1 MNRILGL
8 AAFALG
14 LAAVVWVG
22 AGYIGSNAL
31 ALMMTALIG
40 AFYLMGALE
49 LQRFHRATAG
59 LRAALEALPDAL
71 PSLAGWLA
79 QVPASLQNPVRLRIE
94 GERIGLPGP
103 AMTPYLVGL
112 LVVLGMLGTF
122 LGMVVTLKGA
132 VMALESTTDL
142 ATIRAALAAPVKGLG
157 LAFGTSVAGVA
168 ASAMLGLVSALC
180 RRERLDAA
188 QWLDTHIATTLRV
201 HTLAH
206 QRLQMLEAVQRQ
218 SEAMPAWVGQLQT
231 VVTQMER
238 HHVAF
243 GERLFASQAH
253 FHANAQVV
261 HAELAAS
268 VDRTLKETLSESA
281 RAAGAALQ
289 PVVAA
294 TMSGIARETAAFQQ
308 RMGDAVQAQLEGVS
322 ARFDST
328 VNTLTGTWR
337 DALTEQQRSSEAQS
351 VGLRAALDGVVAR
364 AGEQAATL
372 LGTIEQA
379 HARQQ
384 ADVATAERQ
393 RLAAW
398 SQSLAAMS
406 AALRD
411 EWQRAGA
418 QSLDQQ
424 QQICATLEQTARDM
438 QAHADEHMRGT
449 MAELSRLIDAA
460 AQAPRVAAEVVT
472 QLREKLSDSM
482 ARDNTLLD
490 ERARILATL
499 GTLLDTVNRA
509 ATEQRGAIDALVA
522 SAAVQL
528 QQTGAMF
535 GERIEASAA
544 RIDEAATLM
553 AAGGVEVAS
562 LGEAFGTAVQ
572 LFSKS
577 SEALTGHLQRIEA
590 ALGKSTARSDEQLG
604 YFVAQAREIIDL
616 SISSQKQIVDEL
628 QQLARQREPVA
639 ELAG

>member
-14 LAAVVWVG
+14 LAAIAWVA
-22 AGYIGSNAL
+22 AGYVGSNAL
-31 ALMMTALIG
+31 ALTMTALIG

-49 LQRFHRATAG
+49 LQRFDRATAA
-59 LRAALEALPDAL
+59 LRAALAALPDAL
-71 PSLAGWLA
+71 PSLGGWLA
-79 QVPASLQNPVRLRIE
+79 QLPASLQNPVRLRIE
-94 GERIGLPGP
+94 GERVGLPGP

-180 RRERLDAA
+180 RRQRLDAA
-188 QWLDTHIATTLRV
+188 QWLDTRIATTLRV

-218 SEAMPAWVGQLQT
+218 GEAMPALVGQLQT

-238 HHVAF
+238 HHLAL
-243 GERLFASQAH
+243 GERLVASQAQ
-253 FHANAQVV
+253 FHANAQDV

-268 VDRTLKETLSESA
+268 VDRTLKETLAESA
-281 RAAGAALQ
+281 RAASAVLQ
-289 PVVAA
+289 PAVEA
-294 TMSGIARETAAFQQ
+294 TMGGIARETAAFQQ

-328 VNTLTGTWR
+328 VSTLTGTWR
-337 DALTEQQRSSEAQS
+337 DALAEQQRSSEAQS
-351 VGLRAALDGVVAR
+351 TVLRAALDGVVGR

-372 LGTIEQA
+372 LGTLGQA

-384 ADVATAERQ
+384 ADAAAAEQQ

-411 EWQRAGA
+411 EWQRSGA
-418 QSLDQQ
+418 QALEQQ
-424 QQICATLEQTARDM
+424 QQICRTLEQTAHDM
-438 QAHADEHMRGT
+438 HAQAATHMRDT
-449 MAELSRLIDAA
+449 MAELSPLIDAA
-460 AQAPRVAAEVVT
+460 TQAPRAAAEVVT

-490 ERARILATL
+490 ERARILTTL
-499 GTLLDTVNRA
+499 GTLLETVNRA

-535 GERIEASAA
+535 GERIEAGAA
-544 RIDEAATLM
+544 RIDEAATLV
-553 AAGGVEVAS
+553 AASGVEVAS
-562 LGEAFGTAVQ
+562 LGEAFGAAVQ
-572 LFSKS
+572 LFSTS
-577 SEALTGHLQRIEA
+577 SESLTGQLQRIEA